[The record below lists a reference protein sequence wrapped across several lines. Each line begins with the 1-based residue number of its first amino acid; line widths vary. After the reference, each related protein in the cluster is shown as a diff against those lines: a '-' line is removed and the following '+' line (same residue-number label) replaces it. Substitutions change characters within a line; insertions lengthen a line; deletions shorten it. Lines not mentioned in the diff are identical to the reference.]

1 MTQTIIPEAIIKI
14 ESEKDKDF
22 ERDNAI
28 DLLITEN
35 YMVST
40 LKTLTGLRFL
50 VISSIYYFYF
60 KRQKFRNT

>member
-50 VISSIYYFYF
+50 VISSIFYF
-60 KRQKFRNT
+60 LF

>member
-1 MTQTIIPEAIIKI
+1 MTQTVIPEAIIKI

-50 VISSIYYFYF
+50 VISSIFYF
-60 KRQKFRNT
+60 LF

>member
-50 VISSIYYFYF
+50 VISSIFHF
-60 KRQKFRNT
+60 

>member
-50 VISSIYYFYF
+50 VISSIFYF
-60 KRQKFRNT
+60 LFKKTKI